1 MNLMDK
7 FSTVEIKA
15 DNRISSDDRTFCLC
29 QQEAFDKSGPALQ
42 KLAEMMESIK
52 AEQWGILSSVEENY
66 SCPYVVAKG
75 FTCDEDLVYSAI
87 KNRNHTF
94 INAIVKYFSRKY
106 KVDLDVEEI
115 KTHLIPAAPKEPD
128 LPWGGYRHMSDEE
141 IDAFKGRL
149 AAHKAAEKEYQQK
162 LYTLPL
168 RYEQIVD
175 EIFVQLGGFSFEE
188 RAMNEFLERTWDCCH
203 RTYGSRPSE
212 EEFEIKNDTLRLT
225 GYWVSVDE
233 NKWMTHPVPEY
244 RPSAD
249 MKTLL
254 NAVAYYESGRMD
266 EGYSWFPELF
276 KYDTKESQFDTAHMS
291 KIKCVKMFKNGR
303 VDIKFRSAAYVQEF
317 VELYLRRK
325 SA

>member
-1 MNLMDK
+1 MNLIDK
-7 FSTVEIKA
+7 FSAVEIKA
-15 DNRISSDDRTFCLC
+15 DNRISSDDKAFCLC

-42 KLAEMMESIK
+42 KLAEMMASIK
-52 AEQWGILSSVEENY
+52 AEQWGILSSVEEQCSY
-66 SCPYVVAKG
+66 PYVVTKG
-75 FTCDEDLVYSAI
+75 FACDEDSVFSAM

-94 INAIVKYFSRKY
+94 ISTIVRYFSRKY
-106 KVDLDVEEI
+106 RVDLDVEEI
-115 KTHLIPAAPKEPD
+115 KAHLIPTAPKEPEM
-128 LPWGGYRHMSDEE
+128 PWGGYRQMSDEE
-141 IDAFKGRL
+141 IDAFKERL
-149 AAHKAAEKEYQQK
+149 ATHKAAEKEYQQK

-203 RTYGSRPSE
+203 NRYSSDSE
-212 EEFEIKNDTLRLT
+212 KFEIKNDTLRLT
-225 GYWVSVDE
+225 GYWISVDE

-244 RPSAD
+244 APNAD

-266 EGYSWFPELF
+266 EGHFWFPELF
-276 KYDTKESQFDTAHMS
+276 KYDTKENQFDTVHMS
-291 KIKCVKMFKNGR
+291 KVKGIKMFKNGR